1 MNLDMTDWAYGFGG
15 GLIIGVSAALFLL
28 LNGRIAGISGIL
40 GGMIS
45 GKLPG
50 DATERL
56 LFLAGLIGVPAIYA
70 FVKAAPTVNATSSVP
85 LLVAAGLLVGVGTR
99 MGAGCTSGHGVCGMS
114 RFSLRSIAA
123 AIVFMAVGAIV
134 VSLGRHVIGGL

>member
-70 FVKAAPTVNATSSVP
+70 FVKTAPAVNATTSIP
-85 LLVAAGLLVGVGTR
+85 LLFAAGLLVGVGTR

-123 AIVFMAVGAIV
+123 ALTFMAVGAIV
-134 VSLGRHVIGGL
+134 VSLGRHAIGGL